1 MVRPQVPHHLRGR
14 APHVELGHPVLEG
27 IDRDNEED
35 GARLGTAEEHVHERD
50 HLDGLAQPH
59 AVGQDTA
66 EARAVVEPAEGLDQ
80 IVVQETHTTNLQHRK
95 TTLRVQ
101 KTPKNYNQGSVA
113 TTDTFWVITLI
124 SLKCLARYEIL
135 SHVKI

>member
-80 IVVQETHTTNLQHRK
+80 IVVKEPHATNLQHPK
-95 TTLRVQ
+95 TTIRVKKAEKPQ
-101 KTPKNYNQGSVA
+101 SRLHCHNSYLLGYNINYFKMPG
-113 TTDTFWVITLI
+113 
-124 SLKCLARYEIL
+124 
-135 SHVKI
+135 KI